1 MKSILYFQPC
11 RFGVWRPLLSGLQRA
26 ASEGGF
32 IVHTLHRPKK
42 NESYD
47 KILRIWNPSG
57 CVVDCSA
64 GDIPPPDEIFGN
76 RAVMFLN
83 RPPDSGRTRY
93 PTFTHDSATVAKMA
107 AKELLRNGFENYAY
121 VPFNDKL
128 MWSLVRGRV
137 FSQEIMSAG
146 KNQTTFN
153 KGDLAAW
160 LKSLRKPCGI
170 FAANDAVAQKVVAIA
185 QQNGLHVPG
194 EIAVVGVDNDEIFCE
209 GIVPGITSIETDLGS
224 AGFELGKLL
233 INEIKHPSDA
243 PKTFYYRPERIV
255 RRGST
260 RLFNIYESKV
270 TEAVDFIRR
279 HACTMKISIRDIMD
293 IMKCSRCEATT
304 RFRNATGRSILEE
317 IHEVRFQRMCELLAT
332 TSMKISAVINFCGYS
347 SETFP
352 KRFFFRRTGMTMK
365 QYRKENNRHVQ
376 RVHRHVNSGQKT
388 PPSYFPNLE
397 HRRDSPR
404 RP

>member
-1 MKSILYFQPC
+1 M
-11 RFGVWRPLLSGLQRA
+11 LSGLQRA
-26 ASEGGF
+26 AGRDGW
-32 IVHTLHRPKK
+32 IVHMLPRPK
-42 NESYD
+42 NHECYGE
-47 KILRIWNPSG
+47 ILQVWNPGG
-57 CVVDCSA
+57 CIMDCSA
-64 GDIPPPDEIFGN
+64 GEVPPPDRVFGN
-76 RAVMFLN
+76 RAVVFLN
-83 RPPDSGRTRY
+83 RPPGCGRTRY
-93 PTFTHDSATVAKMA
+93 PSFTHDSATVARMA
-107 AKELLRNGFENYAY
+107 AEELLKTGFDNYAY
-121 VPFNDKL
+121 VPFSRKL
-128 MWSLVRGRV
+128 MWSVVRGRV
-137 FSQEIMSAG
+137 FSQEILSAG

-233 INEIKHPSDA
+233 IGEMKQPSGV

-255 RRGST
+255 HRGST
-260 RLFNIYESKV
+260 RLFNIYESRV

-279 HACTMKISIRDIMD
+279 HACTMKISIGDIME
-293 IMKCSRCEATT
+293 IMKCSRCEATI

-332 TSMKISAVINFCGYS
+332 TSMKISAVINFCGYR

-352 KRFFFRRTGMTMK
+352 KRYFLRRTGMTMK
-365 QYRKENNRHVQ
+365 QYRARKALLR
-376 RVHRHVNSGQKT
+376 
-388 PPSYFPNLE
+388 
-397 HRRDSPR
+397 
-404 RP
+404 